1 VNRFRRQVLH
11 LSALLGLALVTAL
24 ACNDSEGSVDLL
36 FSAQGNEL
44 DTYDLET
51 DEMSVLV
58 PSAQDGGEDLN
69 GQACLLPDG
78 SGNFLMGHDTGQ
90 GEGDRQGWG
99 IFTPEGEFV
108 RKIREPET
116 PNEPEQPEPFGCGF
130 DGEGRLFV
138 TDVGSGSF
146 DATDGKFIV
155 FFPPEYETFCILES
169 ELRVPG
175 TIFVDEE
182 GSVYVPETVPPGK
195 VLRYSGMFPQSDA
208 ECGTAV
214 PTKDTFIEDEDMRTP
229 FSIVRAQNGNWYV
242 SSVFLP
248 KAIREYDD
256 SGAFVR
262 TIVEG
267 DDIGSP
273 AGLAVADDGTLYY
286 ADLAI
291 VQAEPGDLPGPAPGE
306 GTVRKITFSD
316 DGTPSPS
323 AIIGSGFDY
332 PDAVSILEQPQ

>member
-1 VNRFRRQVLH
+1 VLAV
-11 LSALLGLALVTAL
+11 LSF
-24 ACNDSEGSVDLL
+24 ACSDSDGTVDLL

-51 DEMSVLV
+51 DEMTVLV

-69 GQACLLPDG
+69 GQVCLMPDDT
-78 SGNFLMGHDTGQ
+78 GNFLLGHDTNQ
-90 GEGDRQGWG
+90 SEGDRQGWG

-108 RKIREPET
+108 DKILEPET

-130 DGEGRLFV
+130 DSEDRLFV

-175 TIFVDEE
+175 TVFVDDDD
-182 GSVYVPETVPPGK
+182 SVYVTETVPPGT
-195 VLRYSGMFPQSDA
+195 VLRYSGFPESDD
-208 ECGTAV
+208 ECATVQPA
-214 PTKDTFIEDEDMRTP
+214 KETFIEDEEMNTP
-229 FSIVRAQNGNWYV
+229 FSAVRAPNGNWYV

-248 KAIREYDD
+248 KTVREYDAD
-256 SGAFVR
+256 GTFVR
-262 TIVEG
+262 TVVEG

-273 AGLAVADDGTLYY
+273 AGLAVGDDGTLYY

-291 VQAEPGDLPGPAPGE
+291 VQEAPGELPGPASGQ
-306 GTVRKITFSD
+306 GTVRKITFSE
-316 DGTPSPS
+316 DGTPSAPV
-323 AIIGSGFDY
+323 IIGEGYDY
-332 PDAVSILEQPQ
+332 PDAVSILEQPD